1 MSKGSKSRS
10 LGRRACRISEKIA
23 RRPVTRMRVR
33 WIRRRREV
41 SRIQ

>member
-10 LGRRACRISEKIA
+10 LGSRACRISEEMA
-23 RRPVTRMRVR
+23 RRPVMKMRVR

>member
-10 LGRRACRISEKIA
+10 LGRSAWRISVEMERKPVM
-23 RRPVTRMRVR
+23 RRRVR